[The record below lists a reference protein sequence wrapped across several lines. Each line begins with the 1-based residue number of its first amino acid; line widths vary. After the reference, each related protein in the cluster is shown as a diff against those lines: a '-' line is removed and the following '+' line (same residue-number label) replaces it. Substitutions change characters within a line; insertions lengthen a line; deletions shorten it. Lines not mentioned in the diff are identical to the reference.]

1 MSLAQ
6 DDDYVSVFRG
16 TRAAASEFG
25 LVLEAKGIPYQSIVL
40 EREWVLAVTPDLAQQ
55 ARYELERYA
64 EERLVKREREPSLV
78 PFEGA
83 GLGAIGYAF
92 VLLVVAY
99 CAGASLFTA
108 DWFSIGA
115 LDASRPAN
123 QQWWRAF
130 TALSLHAGPEH
141 LFGNLFFGIV
151 AGGLCSRLLGPGVA
165 WLSILMAGAGANLL
179 EIWIAPIGHRAV
191 GASTA
196 VFAALG
202 LLAGFAS
209 RQRLNLRER
218 WLYRWAPLIA
228 GASLLTLLGAGTGTE
243 HVDVLGHLLGFLA
256 GVVVGWAHAQA
267 RMPRS
272 RGAGLQIAAGAVAVG
287 LLSAAWALALHYG
300 RA

>member
-1 MSLAQ
+1 MNSIEEH
-6 DDDYVSVFRG
+6 DFVSVFRG
-16 TRAAASEFG
+16 TRAGSLEFG
-25 LVLEAKGIPYQSIVL
+25 LVLEAKGIPYQSIAL
-40 EREWVLAVTPDLAQQ
+40 EHEWILAVTSDLAAQ
-55 ARYELERYA
+55 ARDELERYA
-64 EERLVKREREPSLV
+64 EERVVKRERAPSIV
-78 PFEGA
+78 PFDGA

-99 CAGASLFTA
+99 CAGANLFTA

-115 LDASRPAN
+115 VDASRPEN

-165 WLSILMAGAGANLL
+165 WMSILLAAAGANLL
-179 EIWIAPIGHRAV
+179 EQWIAPIGHRAV

-202 LLAGFAS
+202 LLAGYAW
-209 RQRLNLRER
+209 RQRLSLRER

-228 GASLLTLLGAGTGTE
+228 GASLLSLLGAGEGTE

-256 GVVVGWAHAQA
+256 GLGCGWVYAVAG
-267 RMPRS
+267 MPRS
-272 RGAGLQIAAGAVAVG
+272 RSVGLQIGAGALAVG
-287 LLSAAWALALHYG
+287 LLSGAWALALCFG
-300 RA
+300 RS

>member
-1 MSLAQ
+1 MSLLDE
-6 DDDYVSVFRG
+6 DDFVSVFRG
-16 TRAAASEFG
+16 SRAASLEYG
-25 LVLEAKGIPYQSIVL
+25 LVLEAKGIPYQSIAL
-40 EREWVLAVTPDLAQQ
+40 EREWILAVTPDLAAE
-55 ARYELERYA
+55 ARQELERYA
-64 EERLVKREREPSLV
+64 EERVVKRERAPSIV

-83 GLGAIGYAF
+83 GLGAIGYVFA
-92 VLLVVAY
+92 LLIVAY
-99 CAGASLFTA
+99 CAGASLFNT

-141 LFGNLFFGIV
+141 LFGNLLFGIV

-165 WLSILMAGAGANLL
+165 WLSILLAAAGANVL
-179 EIWIAPIGHRAV
+179 ELWIAPIGHRAV

-202 LLAGFAS
+202 LLAGFAW
-209 RQRLNLRER
+209 RQRLSLRER

-228 GASLLTLLGAGTGTE
+228 GASLLTLLGAGAGTE

-256 GVVVGWAHAQA
+256 GVVAGWAHAQA

-272 RGAGLQIAAGAVAVG
+272 RGVGLQIGTGALALV
-287 LLSAAWALALHYG
+287 LLSGAWALALCFG

>member
-1 MSLAQ
+1 MNLA
-6 DDDYVSVFRG
+6 DDDDFVSVFRG
-16 TRAAASEFG
+16 SRATSLEYG
-25 LVLEAKGIPYQSIVL
+25 LVLEAKGIPYQSIAL
-40 EREWVLAVTPDLAQQ
+40 EREWILAVTPDLAAE
-55 ARYELERYA
+55 ARQELERYA
-64 EERLVKREREPSLV
+64 EERLIKRERAPSIV

-83 GLGAIGYAF
+83 GFGAIGYVF
-92 VLLVVAY
+92 VLLIVAY
-99 CAGASLFTA
+99 CAGASLFNA

-165 WLSILMAGAGANLL
+165 WLSILLAAAGANML
-179 EIWIAPIGHRAV
+179 ELWIAPMGHRAV

-202 LLAGFAS
+202 LLAGYAW
-209 RQRLNLRER
+209 RQRLSLRER

-228 GASLLTLLGAGTGTE
+228 GASLLTLLGAGAGTE
-243 HVDVLGHLLGFLA
+243 HVDVLGHLLGFLG
-256 GVVVGWAHAQA
+256 GVAVGWAHAQA

-272 RGAGLQIAAGAVAVG
+272 RAVGLQIGAGALALV
-287 LLSAAWALALHYG
+287 LLGGAWALALCYG
-300 RA
+300 RP